1 MAKSEPTADAAV
13 PEKEK
18 KEAAGKRKKTFKKRG
33 EKRIVHHG
41 LAHIHASFNNTT
53 VTITDTE
60 GNVVAWSSAGGI
72 GFKGSRKGTPFAA
85 TQAALAAGNVA
96 KTVGMR
102 SLDVRVKGR
111 RDADSPQRLP
121 SAEAEE
127 SVNGS
132 LYRSGL
138 PALPPRGDEAVPQG
152 RALLYGEV
160 RD

>member
-1 MAKSEPTADAAV
+1 MAKSEAAADGAGL

-18 KEAAGKRKKTFKKRG
+18 KEGAAGKRKKTFKKRG

-85 TQAALAAGNVA
+85 TQAALNAGNVGEDGRHA
-96 KTVGMR
+96 VARRARQGARLRPRVGDPRAADGRPR
-102 SLDVRVKGR
+102 SEIDPR
-111 RDADSPQRLP
+111 RDAHPAQRMP
-121 SAEAEE
+121 SAEADAC
-127 SVNGS
+127 NKR
-132 LYRSGL
+132 L
-138 PALPPRGDEAVPQG
+138 
-152 RALLYGEV
+152 
-160 RD
+160 